1 MAESPKNISIA
12 VYEQNK
18 EKIKNAD
25 NSSEEFIIQ
34 MNEFLQNINNK
45 NLISIEEYKKNIE
58 DLENEN
64 DKQEKSITYMR
75 GLLQNFNVK
84 IKTLTSLIKY
94 DKEYFKNTDNYINI
108 INNLLKK
115 LHKNIIYYQ
124 FIFSIFLI
132 ISYICDIISFSNI
145 FTFIFI
151 NYISI
156 SLSCIISGIDI
167 NFIINIFDFI
177 NKFNKTQKEYNFKI
191 KTFDDEIKT
200 IDKSNDYIEDYINV
214 I

>member
-1 MAESPKNISIA
+1 MAESPKNISIS

-18 EKIKNAD
+18 EKIKNSD

-84 IKTLTSLIKY
+84 IKTLTSIIKY
-94 DKEYFKNTDNYINI
+94 DKEYYNDTNNYMNLS
-108 INNLLKK
+108 NSLLKK
-115 LHKNIIYYQ
+115 LYKIFLYCQ
-124 FIFSIFLI
+124 FIFGLFLI
-132 ISYICDIISFSNI
+132 TSWISNIITFSNML
-145 FTFIFI
+145 TFIVI
-151 NYISI
+151 IYCSISI
-156 SLSCIISGIDI
+156 SCILSSMDV
-167 NFIINIFDFI
+167 NFIINIHKFI
-177 NKFNKTQKEYNFKI
+177 KEMQVKQNNYELKM

>member
-34 MNEFLQNINNK
+34 MNEFLQNRNNQ

-75 GLLQNFNVK
+75 GLLHNFNVK
-84 IKTLTSLIKY
+84 IQTLTSVIKY
-94 DKEYFKNTDNYINI
+94 DKEYFKDTDNYINI

-115 LHKNIIYYQ
+115 LHKKFIYYQ

-132 ISYICDIISFSNI
+132 ISWICDIISFSNI

-151 NYISI
+151 NYC
-156 SLSCIISGIDI
+156 SLSFSCIISGIDI
-167 NFIINIFDFI
+167 NFVMNISDFI
-177 NKFNKTQKEYNFKI
+177 NKFNKTQQEYNCKI

>member
-167 NFIINIFDFI
+167 NFMIHIFDFI